1 MKKLLAL
8 ILAFLF
14 LFLTS
19 ACASVSYRDD
29 LSCKTIT
36 DRLSDTLSVSSGYEA
51 FSAEHLRFYFTDT
64 DDYDDHSLIYSAM
77 SEDINEIGVFL
88 ADEDEDVEKIRIM
101 CEKYIASMD
110 EEQRAFIASY
120 APQET
125 TKLDHAEVRVFGRYV
140 IYTILSPSDTKI
152 AHDMI
157 EQMLKK

>member
-1 MKKLLAL
+1 MKKLLA
-8 ILAFLF
+8 ILLTFLC

-36 DRLSDTLSVSSGYEA
+36 DRLSDALSVSGGYDA
-51 FSAEHLRFYFTDT
+51 FSQEHLRFYFTDT

-88 ADEDEDVEKIRIM
+88 ADKDENVEQIRIM
-101 CEKYIASMD
+101 CEKYVASIN

-120 APQET
+120 APQEI

-140 IYTILSPSDTKI
+140 IYTILAAADTKI
-152 AHDMI
+152 AYDTV
-157 EQMLKK
+157 EQMLRK